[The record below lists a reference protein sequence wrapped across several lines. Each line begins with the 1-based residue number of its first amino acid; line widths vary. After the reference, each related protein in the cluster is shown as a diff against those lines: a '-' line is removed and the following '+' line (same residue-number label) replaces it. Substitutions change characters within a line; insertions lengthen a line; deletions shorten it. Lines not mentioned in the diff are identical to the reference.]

1 MENLWNFYESVSGF
15 FLTENYIEQMYG
27 NEQMFGRIFYK
38 KIYGIIIT

>member
-15 FLTENYIEQMYG
+15 FLTENYIEQMCG

-38 KIYGIIIT
+38 KYTE